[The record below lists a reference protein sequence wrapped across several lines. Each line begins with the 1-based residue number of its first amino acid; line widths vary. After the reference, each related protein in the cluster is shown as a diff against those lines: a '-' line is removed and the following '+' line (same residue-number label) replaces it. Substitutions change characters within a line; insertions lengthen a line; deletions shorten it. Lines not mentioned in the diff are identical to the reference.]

1 MPEHYHRGRF
11 RNPAVIADR
20 RFWQFLRWM
29 ATRRK
34 ARWPRWV
41 EEVPAGPVPPAD
53 ARRVAA
59 TFVNHSTFLLQ
70 VGGRYV
76 LTDPVWS
83 ERVSPVSWAGPRRV
97 RRPGVALED
106 LPAVSAVLVS
116 HNHYDHMD
124 LATLRRLRERFDPLF
139 VTSLGNRRYLCRRG
153 LRHVEELDWWQ
164 SLRVGSDLEVTLT
177 PAQHF
182 SARGLFDRNRTLWGG
197 FLLAG
202 GGARVYFAGD
212 SGYGEHFRAIRERAG
227 SIDLALLPIGAYEPR
242 WFMRPAHV
250 NPAEAVQ
257 VHLDLRPRLS
267 IAMHFGTFQLTD
279 EAIDEPV
286 RALREALARHG
297 VDEKAFRVPAFGET
311 IFLPVA

>member
-1 MPEHYHRGRF
+1 MSEHFHRGRF
-11 RNPAVIADR
+11 RNPVTTADR

-34 ARWPRWV
+34 ERWPRWV
-41 EEVPAGPVPPAD
+41 EEVPPGPVPQAD
-53 ARRVAA
+53 AGHVAA

-70 VGGRYV
+70 VGGQRI
-76 LTDPVWS
+76 LTDPMWS
-83 ERVSPVSWAGPRRV
+83 RRASPLSWAGPRRV

-106 LPAVSAVLVS
+106 LPPVSVVLVS

-124 LATLRRLRERFDPLF
+124 LPTLRHLRERFDPLF
-139 VTSLGNRRYLCRRG
+139 VTSLGNRRYLRRRG
-153 LRHVEELDWWQ
+153 LGRVEELDWWQ
-164 SLRVGSDLEVTLT
+164 SLRIGASLVVTLT

-197 FLLAG
+197 FLLASG
-202 GGARVYFAGD
+202 RTRVYFAGD
-212 SGYGEHFRAIRERAG
+212 SGYGAHFRAIRERAG
-227 SIDLALLPIGAYEPR
+227 GIDLALLPIGAYEPR

-286 RALREALARHG
+286 RALRAALAERG
-297 VDEKAFRVPAFGET
+297 VDQHEFRVPAFGET
-311 IFLPVA
+311 ILLPVG